1 VTTVNPTSGRARRFL
16 VVAATLL
23 FVAAGCA
30 APAAAPDS
38 SSGSM
43 PSGDDGRTLHILVVN
58 DDGVDAPG
66 IDALVEGLHALPDVQ
81 IEIVAPVEN
90 KSGTGSSRSTGEV
103 LVVRSRTASG
113 VPAWAVTG
121 FPVDAVAWA
130 LDGSLLSFVP
140 DLVVSGINDGANYSL
155 EVVPHSGTLGAAR
168 EAALRGLPALAVS
181 SGRAEPTDFPA
192 AVKLAVA
199 WVVDNRERIL
209 AGAGNFAPGGPAAF
223 WSLNVPSC
231 APGTSLRGMLEV
243 PAVESLGDTEVAVQ
257 NCASDVAPESVT
269 GDVSGFQNGWAVLV
283 HLSATDL
290 TAVPP
295 VGASLP
301 G

>member
-1 VTTVNPTSGRARRFL
+1 MSNRARSIL
-16 VVAATLL
+16 VWAATLL
-23 FVAAGCA
+23 VVAAGCA
-30 APAAAPDS
+30 APAEAPES
-38 SSGSM
+38 SSGTAL
-43 PSGDDGRTLHILVVN
+43 GGVDERALNILVVN

-66 IDALVEGLHALPDVQ
+66 IDALVEGLRVLPDVQ

-90 KSGTGSSRSTGEV
+90 KSGTGSSRSAGDV

-113 VPAWAVTG
+113 VPAWAVAG

-130 LDGSLLSFVP
+130 LDGGLPSFVP
-140 DLVVSGINDGANYSL
+140 DVVVSGVNDGANYSL
-155 EVVPHSGTLGAAR
+155 EVVPESGTLGAAR

-192 AVKLAVA
+192 AVALAVA
-199 WVVDNRERIL
+199 WVADNRERII
-209 AGAGNFAPGGPAAF
+209 AGAGNFAPGRQAAF

-231 APGTSLRGMLEV
+231 EVGTSLRGVLEV
-243 PAVESLGDTEVAVQ
+243 SAVESLGDTEVAVQ
-257 NCASDVAPESVT
+257 NCASKFPSASVT